1 MILPICLK
9 IGPVKAEISNEVGDS
24 NHLKAT
30 AADFEYTRKCWE
42 ELKSYVDK
50 ILEEEINRSSSN
62 ISQSAKTKL
71 AILVLDGLT
80 KRAVDENLLIKELVK
95 TGKFSTEEAGTFL
108 KEAITEGIVYR
119 DEDGFYAI
127 H

>member
-30 AADFEYTRKCWE
+30 AVDFEYTRKCWE
-42 ELKSYVDK
+42 ELKDSVDK
-50 ILEEEINRSSSN
+50 ILEEEVIKSSSN
-62 ISQSAKTKL
+62 IRQSARTKL
-71 AILVLDGLT
+71 AIEILNALS
-80 KRAVDENLLIKELVK
+80 KRAVEENILTKELVK
-95 TGKFSTEEAGTFL
+95 SGKFSTEEAGIFL

-119 DEDGFYAI
+119 NEDGFYATQ
-127 H
+127 